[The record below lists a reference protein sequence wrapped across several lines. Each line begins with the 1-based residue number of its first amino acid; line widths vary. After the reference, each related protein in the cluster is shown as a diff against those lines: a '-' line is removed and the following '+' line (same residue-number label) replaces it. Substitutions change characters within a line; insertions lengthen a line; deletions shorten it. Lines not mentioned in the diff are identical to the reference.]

1 MRPLD
6 RGRFAMSEE
15 NFAFIRFDGLKAPL
29 RVGSPDIVRPLL
41 DPILAAWPPPDG
53 DRVPAAGAPFA
64 TLRPTGKK
72 RWSLE
77 APLAEKPVALHDP
90 VNAICDL
97 VVEMS
102 WERLRSQPELLCLH
116 AAALT
121 FGDRLVIFPNARR
134 AGKSLLTATLA
145 RLGHRVFTDDFV
157 PLAVDAETQ
166 RVSGIANGIAPRL
179 RLPLPDNI
187 SASLTHWIGERI
199 GPSNKQYGYL
209 TGIDLPRSGTAA
221 PVGAIVVL
229 ERDPDRAGPAE
240 LEPISRDEAL
250 AALVKQNFGR
260 QVHAGA
266 ILAITAALTRSVPV
280 LRLRYNG
287 VEEAAGLLDQS
298 EALRDLPAARVP
310 RADHPGTGRPAPL
323 AGLPAPETTPIG
335 LDQVYRKQPDYTE
348 VATETG
354 IYLADGH
361 GISIHR
367 LNPVSSVIWKLLDE
381 QMTGVDM
388 ADLLQELYPDIESER
403 LRGDTLGAL
412 QFLAKHRLI
421 EAER

>member
-1 MRPLD
+1 MSD
-6 RGRFAMSEE
+6 ETFAY
-15 NFAFIRFDGLKAPL
+15 IRFDGLNAPL
-29 RVGSPDIVRPLL
+29 RVGSPEVVRPLL

-53 DRVPAAGAPFA
+53 DSDPAAGAPFA
-64 TLRPTGKK
+64 TLRPTENE

-77 APLAEKPVALHDP
+77 APLAEKSVALHNP

-121 FGDRLVIFPNARR
+121 FDDRLVIFPNARR

-145 RLGHRVFTDDFV
+145 RLGHRVFSDDFV
-157 PLAVDAETQ
+157 PLGVDAKTQ
-166 RVSGIANGIAPRL
+166 QISGIANGIAPRL

-187 SASLTHWIGERI
+187 SSSLTSWISDRI
-199 GPSNKQYGYL
+199 GPANKQYGYL
-209 TGIDLPRSGTAA
+209 TGIELPRSGTAA
-221 PVGAIVVL
+221 PVGAVVVL
-229 ERDPDRAGPAE
+229 ERDPELAGAAV
-240 LEPISRDEAL
+240 LEPVIQDEAL

-266 ILAITAALTRSVPV
+266 ILAVTAALTRSVPV

-287 VEEAAGLLDQS
+287 VEEAAALLDQN
-298 EALRDLPAARVP
+298 EALRNLPAARVP
-310 RADHPGTGRPAPL
+310 KADHPGTGRPAPL
-323 AGLPAPETTPIG
+323 AGLPVPETASIG
-335 LDQVYRKQPDYTE
+335 LDQVYHKQPDYTE

-354 IYLADGH
+354 LYLADGH

-367 LNPVSSVIWKLLDE
+367 LNPVSSVIWRLLDE
-381 QMTGVDM
+381 KMTGADM
-388 ADLLQELYPDIESER
+388 VGVMKELYRDIEIAR

-421 EAER
+421 EANG

>member
-1 MRPLD
+1 MSD
-6 RGRFAMSEE
+6 ETFAY
-15 NFAFIRFDGLKAPL
+15 IRFDGLNAPL
-29 RVGSPDIVRPLL
+29 RVGSPEVVRPLL

-53 DRVPAAGAPFA
+53 DSDPAAGAPFA
-64 TLRPTGKK
+64 TLRPTENE

-77 APLAEKPVALHDP
+77 APLAEKSVALHNP

-121 FGDRLVIFPNARR
+121 FDDRLVIFPNARR

-145 RLGHRVFTDDFV
+145 RLGHRVFSDDFV
-157 PLAVDAETQ
+157 PLGVDAKTQ
-166 RVSGIANGIAPRL
+166 QISGIANGIAPRL

-187 SASLTHWIGERI
+187 SSSLTSWISDRI
-199 GPSNKQYGYL
+199 GPANKQYGYL
-209 TGIDLPRSGTAA
+209 TGIELPRSGTAA
-221 PVGAIVVL
+221 PVGAVVVL
-229 ERDPDRAGPAE
+229 ERDPELAGPVE
-240 LEPISRDEAL
+240 LEPISQDEAL

-266 ILAITAALTRSVPV
+266 ILAVTAALTRSVPV

-287 VEEAAGLLDQS
+287 VEEAAALLDQN
-298 EALRDLPAARVP
+298 EALRNLPAARVP
-310 RADHPGTGRPAPL
+310 KADHPGTGRPAPS
-323 AGLPAPETTPIG
+323 AGLPVPETASIG
-335 LDQVYRKQPDYTE
+335 LDQVYHKQPDYTE

-354 IYLADGH
+354 LYLADGH

-367 LNPVSSVIWKLLDE
+367 LNPVSSVIWRLLDE
-381 QMTGVDM
+381 KMTGADM
-388 ADLLQELYPDIESER
+388 VGVMKELYRDIEIAR

-421 EAER
+421 EANG

>member
-1 MRPLD
+1 MSD
-6 RGRFAMSEE
+6 ETFAY
-15 NFAFIRFDGLKAPL
+15 IRFDGLNAPL
-29 RVGSPDIVRPLL
+29 RVGSPEVVRPLL

-53 DRVPAAGAPFA
+53 DSDPAAGAPFA
-64 TLRPTGKK
+64 TLRPTENE

-77 APLAEKPVALHDP
+77 APLAEKSVALHNP

-121 FGDRLVIFPNARR
+121 FDDRLVIFPNARR

-145 RLGHRVFTDDFV
+145 RLGHRVFSDDFV
-157 PLAVDAETQ
+157 PLGVDAKTQ
-166 RVSGIANGIAPRL
+166 QISGIANGIAPRL

-187 SASLTHWIGERI
+187 SSSLTSWISDRI
-199 GPSNKQYGYL
+199 GPANKQYGYL
-209 TGIDLPRSGTAA
+209 TGIELPRSGTAA
-221 PVGAIVVL
+221 PVGAVVVL
-229 ERDPDRAGPAE
+229 ERDPELAGAAV
-240 LEPISRDEAL
+240 LEPVIQDEAL

-266 ILAITAALTRSVPV
+266 ILAVTAALTRSVPV

-287 VEEAAGLLDQS
+287 VEEAAALLDQN
-298 EALRDLPAARVP
+298 EALRNLPAARVP
-310 RADHPGTGRPAPL
+310 KADHPGTGRPAPS
-323 AGLPAPETTPIG
+323 AGLPVPETASIG
-335 LDQVYRKQPDYTE
+335 LDQVYHKQPDYTE

-354 IYLADGH
+354 LYLADGH

-367 LNPVSSVIWKLLDE
+367 LNPVSSVIWRLLDE
-381 QMTGVDM
+381 KMTGADM
-388 ADLLQELYPDIESER
+388 VGVMKELYRDIEIAR

-421 EAER
+421 EANG

>member
-1 MRPLD
+1 MSD
-6 RGRFAMSEE
+6 ETFAY
-15 NFAFIRFDGLKAPL
+15 IRFDGLNAPL
-29 RVGSPDIVRPLL
+29 RVGSPEVVRPLL

-53 DRVPAAGAPFA
+53 DSDPAAGAPFA
-64 TLRPTGKK
+64 TLRPTENE

-77 APLAEKPVALHDP
+77 APLAEKSVALHNP

-121 FGDRLVIFPNARR
+121 FDDRLVIFPNARR

-145 RLGHRVFTDDFV
+145 RLGHRVFSDDFV
-157 PLAVDAETQ
+157 PLGVDAKTQ
-166 RVSGIANGIAPRL
+166 QISGIANGIAPRL

-187 SASLTHWIGERI
+187 SSSLTSWISDRI
-199 GPSNKQYGYL
+199 GPANKQYGYL
-209 TGIDLPRSGTAA
+209 TGIELPRSGTAA
-221 PVGAIVVL
+221 PVGAVVVL
-229 ERDPDRAGPAE
+229 ERDPELAGSVE
-240 LEPISRDEAL
+240 LEPISQDEAL

-266 ILAITAALTRSVPV
+266 ILAVTAALTRSVPV

-287 VEEAAGLLDQS
+287 VEEAAALLDQN
-298 EALRDLPAARVP
+298 EALRNLPAARVP
-310 RADHPGTGRPAPL
+310 KADHPGTGRPAPL
-323 AGLPAPETTPIG
+323 AGLPVPETASIG
-335 LDQVYRKQPDYTE
+335 LDQVYHKQPDYTE
-348 VATETG
+348 VAAETG
-354 IYLADGH
+354 LYLADGH

-367 LNPVSSVIWKLLDE
+367 LNPVSSVIWRLLDE
-381 QMTGVDM
+381 KMTGADM
-388 ADLLQELYPDIESER
+388 VGVMKELYRDIEIAR

-421 EAER
+421 EANG